1 MLDLVIKNGTI
12 VDGTGS
18 QGVLTDLAVKNGEI
32 VELGKLRSYEARV
45 TINAQGLYVC
55 PGFIDIQNHSD
66 SYWTLFDYPKQD
78 SMIAQGITTITV
90 GQCGAS
96 LAPLPSIDAI
106 KSVQKWHS
114 LSGVNINWQH
124 FEELLVQ
131 IERQELGVNVASLV
145 GHSTLRRGLIGDTV
159 RALTSQEVKM
169 LEKLTTQSLRS
180 GAWGMSMGLAYA
192 HEYNSSI
199 SELDSAATLLKE
211 RDRLLSVHLRSEGA
225 HILDALDEVL
235 HLAEATRV
243 RMKISHFK
251 LQGANNWPL
260 FPELLSRLEQ
270 AYQKG
275 LAVSFDV
282 YPYTTS
288 WTVLYTYLPKWA
300 YEGGREQ
307 LIKRLSEP
315 YHRNRILQ
323 ALLESRKDLSSVKIA
338 TTTEAP
344 HLIGRTLLDIAADQ
358 GVSPEEAILN
368 ILLSTESEVVV
379 FDNNTSEEHLHALL
393 THPLS
398 MIASN
403 GAGFPANISQ
413 HTRNLV
419 HPRCFGSTAQFLSLA
434 RNKKILTLEQAIH
447 KVTGRPAEI
456 LGLADRGLLK
466 SRMKADLVIFDYES
480 LRDLATFENPYQSPL
495 GIRWVII
502 GGKLALAEGEL
513 TGGAFGR
520 VLRAE

>member
-159 RALTSQEVKM
+159 RALTPQEVKM

-180 GAWGMSMGLAYA
+180 GA
-192 HEYNSSI
+192 
-199 SELDSAATLLKE
+199 K
-211 RDRLLSVHLRSEGA
+211 
-225 HILDALDEVL
+225 
-235 HLAEATRV
+235 
-243 RMKISHFK
+243 
-251 LQGANNWPL
+251 
-260 FPELLSRLEQ
+260 
-270 AYQKG
+270 
-275 LAVSFDV
+275 
-282 YPYTTS
+282 
-288 WTVLYTYLPKWA
+288 
-300 YEGGREQ
+300 
-307 LIKRLSEP
+307 
-315 YHRNRILQ
+315 
-323 ALLESRKDLSSVKIA
+323 
-338 TTTEAP
+338 
-344 HLIGRTLLDIAADQ
+344 
-358 GVSPEEAILN
+358 
-368 ILLSTESEVVV
+368 
-379 FDNNTSEEHLHALL
+379 
-393 THPLS
+393 
-398 MIASN
+398 
-403 GAGFPANISQ
+403 
-413 HTRNLV
+413 
-419 HPRCFGSTAQFLSLA
+419 
-434 RNKKILTLEQAIH
+434 
-447 KVTGRPAEI
+447 
-456 LGLADRGLLK
+456 
-466 SRMKADLVIFDYES
+466 
-480 LRDLATFENPYQSPL
+480 
-495 GIRWVII
+495 
-502 GGKLALAEGEL
+502 
-513 TGGAFGR
+513 
-520 VLRAE
+520 